1 MIALCFDHCVVV
13 IGITVSAAISAG
25 IIHTNILAYHTD
37 KLNNSLCHLISGSRL
52 CAEDKGGGRPVGQLA
67 LLDAEVDR
75 HDRESVDEL
84 SLVLVESLN
93 LNVKDSVGVNVI
105 AVHLFDVLG
114 KLNLLL
120 LLDIVELCDEL
131 TYQFDGFAYE
141 LKNCVR
147 GSFTDANTPDELAN
161 YLENLKAE
169 IESVVN
175 QLREM

>member
-1 MIALCFDHCVVV
+1 MNY
-13 IGITVSAAISAG
+13 S
-25 IIHTNILAYHTD
+25 
-37 KLNNSLCHLISGSRL
+37 KLNEVYTSMLY
-52 CAEDKGGGRPVGQLA
+52 EDVNCLNDSQDKNENN
-67 LLDAEVDR
+67 EVD
-75 HDRESVDEL
+75 DLSNIDEL
-84 SLVLVESLN
+84 TEENTTTIEENTDEDQLEEDSDMTSEASEDGEST
-93 LNVKDSVGVNVI
+93 DETFEEEEDGWR
-105 AVHLFDVLG
+105 D
-114 KLNLLL
+114 
-120 LLDIVELCDEL
+120 DIVELCDEL

>member
-1 MIALCFDHCVVV
+1 LND
-13 IGITVSAAISAG
+13 SQ
-25 IIHTNILAYHTD
+25 D
-37 KLNNSLCHLISGSRL
+37 KKENT
-52 CAEDKGGGRPVGQLA
+52 
-67 LLDAEVDR
+67 EVD
-75 HDRESVDEL
+75 DLSNIDEL
-84 SLVLVESLN
+84 TEENTTTIEENTDEDQFEDSDITSEGEESSDESADETFEDEEDGWRN
-93 LNVKDSVGVNVI
+93 
-105 AVHLFDVLG
+105 
-114 KLNLLL
+114 
-120 LLDIVELCDEL
+120 DIVELCDEL

>member
-1 MIALCFDHCVVV
+1 MNY
-13 IGITVSAAISAG
+13 S
-25 IIHTNILAYHTD
+25 
-37 KLNNSLCHLISGSRL
+37 KLNEVYTSMLY
-52 CAEDKGGGRPVGQLA
+52 EDVNCLNDSQDKKENN
-67 LLDAEVDR
+67 EVD
-75 HDRESVDEL
+75 DLSNIDEL
-84 SLVLVESLN
+84 TEENTTTIEENTDEDQSEDSDITSEDEESTDETFEDEEDGWKN
-93 LNVKDSVGVNVI
+93 
-105 AVHLFDVLG
+105 
-114 KLNLLL
+114 
-120 LLDIVELCDEL
+120 DIVELCDEL

>member
-1 MIALCFDHCVVV
+1 MNY
-13 IGITVSAAISAG
+13 S
-25 IIHTNILAYHTD
+25 
-37 KLNNSLCHLISGSRL
+37 KLNEVYTSMLY
-52 CAEDKGGGRPVGQLA
+52 EDVNCLNDSQDKKENT
-67 LLDAEVDR
+67 EVD
-75 HDRESVDEL
+75 DLSNIDEL
-84 SLVLVESLN
+84 TEENTTTIEENTDEDQFEDSDITSEGEESSDESTGETSEDEEDGWRN
-93 LNVKDSVGVNVI
+93 
-105 AVHLFDVLG
+105 
-114 KLNLLL
+114 
-120 LLDIVELCDEL
+120 DIVELCDEL